1 MLLALVPMESCWLL
15 QVRRLELTH
24 ENESNNQIILGDETK
39 IRVFD
44 LAAGQQLIDL
54 KNHTASVKSL
64 CWSSNSKKLMS
75 GCTDGS
81 FYIWN
86 INNLGLR

>member
-1 MLLALVPMESCWLL
+1 VSRNPKIVLIHADVNNLV
-15 QVRRLELTH
+15 
-24 ENESNNQIILGDETK
+24 GDETK
-39 IRVFD
+39 IRIFD

-54 KNHTASVKSL
+54 KNHTASIRSL
-64 CWSSNSKKLMS
+64 CWSANSKKLMS

-86 INNLGLR
+86 VNNVGLR